1 MNIFILI
8 VGLILIAIGIGL
20 FMYFK
25 YNRYNTIQSKTP
37 LILIITGIVF
47 SLLSASFTI
56 IPTGYTGVR
65 TTFGQIDDSTVQNG
79 FNWNIPFVQSI
90 ATVNNKQQD
99 ISFSDEE
106 IWSETEERTSIQYKG
121 ITVTYQINSEKSAWI
136 YANIS
141 DYENNLVSKGLVSSS
156 IKSSSKT
163 LSDTDAT
170 NRSIIEPLA
179 LKNIQNSLDEKYG
192 KDVIYVNKVVI
203 NNADFEE
210 SYNKAIADKQ
220 KAQLAAEQQEI
231 VNQQNID
238 KADADAKAAV
248 TKANGDA
255 EAKKIAAEAEAK
267 ANETLEKSITEKILK
282 DKYIE
287 KWNGQLPKV
296 VSDDSSMLFNI
307 DSADTN
313 KGE

>member
-1 MNIFILI
+1 MNVFILI
-8 VGLILIAIGIGL
+8 VGLILMATGVGL
-20 FMYFK
+20 LVFLRCK
-25 YNRYNTIQSKTP
+25 TVRSKKP
-37 LILIITGIVF
+37 LILIVF
-47 SLLSASFTI
+47 GVVATLLSASFTI
-56 IPTGYTGVR
+56 IPTGFTGVR

-79 FNWNIPFVQSI
+79 FNWKIPFVQSI

-99 ISFSDEE
+99 INFADEE
-106 IWSETEERTSIQYKG
+106 IWSETKERTSIQYKG

-170 NRSIIEPLA
+170 NRSIVEPLA
-179 LKNIQNSLDEKYG
+179 LENIQKSLDEKYG
-192 KDVIYVNKVVI
+192 KDVIYINKVVI
-203 NNADFEE
+203 NNADFDE

-231 VNQQNID
+231 LNQQNID
-238 KADADAKAAV
+238 KADADAKAAI

-296 VSDDSSMLFNI
+296 VSDKSSLLYSI
-307 DSADTN
+307 DSDDTAN
-313 KGE
+313 

>member
-1 MNIFILI
+1 MNIFISI
-8 VGLILIAIGIGL
+8 VGIILIAVAIGL
-20 FMYFK
+20 FLY
-25 YNRYNTIQSKTP
+25 
-37 LILIITGIVF
+37 
-47 SLLSASFTI
+47 
-56 IPTGYTGVR
+56 
-65 TTFGQIDDSTVQNG
+65 
-79 FNWNIPFVQSI
+79 
-90 ATVNNKQQD
+90 
-99 ISFSDEE
+99 
-106 IWSETEERTSIQYKG
+106 
-121 ITVTYQINSEKSAWI
+121 
-136 YANIS
+136 
-141 DYENNLVSKGLVSSS
+141 
-156 IKSSSKT
+156 
-163 LSDTDAT
+163 
-170 NRSIIEPLA
+170 
-179 LKNIQNSLDEKYG
+179 
-192 KDVIYVNKVVI
+192 YVNKVVI

-307 DSADTN
+307 DGADTN

>member
-8 VGLILIAIGIGL
+8 VGIILIAVAIGL
-20 FMYFK
+20 FLYFD
-25 YNRYNTIQSKTP
+25 YNEVQSKTP
-37 LILIITGIVF
+37 LILIVTGITF
-47 SLLSASFTI
+47 SLLSVSFTI

-99 ISFSDEE
+99 ISFADEE
-106 IWSETEERTSIQYKG
+106 IWSETEERTAIYYKG

-156 IKSSSKT
+156 IKSSSKA
-163 LSDTDAT
+163 LSDTNAT

-307 DSADTN
+307 DGADTN

>member
-8 VGLILIAIGIGL
+8 VGLILIAIAIGL
-20 FMYFK
+20 FIYFK
-25 YNRYNTIQSKTP
+25 YNEVHSKIP
-37 LILIITGIVF
+37 LTLIITGIVF
-47 SLLSASFTI
+47 SLLSTSFTI

-65 TTFGQIDDSTVQNG
+65 TTFGQIDNSTVQNG
-79 FNWNIPFVQSI
+79 FNWKIPFVQSV

-99 ISFSDEE
+99 ISFADEE
-106 IWSETEERTSIQYKG
+106 IWSETEERTAIYYKG
-121 ITVTYQINSEKSAWI
+121 ITVTYQINPEKSAWI

-156 IKSSSKT
+156 IKSSSKA

-267 ANETLEKSITEKILK
+267 ANETLEKSITDNILK

-307 DSADTN
+307 DGADTS

>member
-1 MNIFILI
+1 MNIFALV
-8 VGLILIAIGIGL
+8 VGLILIAIAIGL
-20 FMYFK
+20 FIYFK
-25 YNRYNTIQSKTP
+25 YNKVQSKTP
-37 LILIITGIVF
+37 LIFIVTGIVF

-79 FNWNIPFVQSI
+79 FNWKIPFVQSI

-99 ISFSDEE
+99 ISFADEE
-106 IWSETEERTSIQYKG
+106 IWSETKERTSIQYKG

-179 LKNIQNSLDEKYG
+179 LKNIQSSIDEKYG
-192 KDVIYVNKVVI
+192 KDVIYINKVVI

-248 TKANGDA
+248 TKASGDA

-267 ANETLEKSITEKILK
+267 ANETLEKSITNNILK

-307 DSADTN
+307 DSN
-313 KGE
+313 EEKGE

>member
-8 VGLILIAIGIGL
+8 VGLILIAVGIGL

-79 FNWNIPFVQSI
+79 FNWSIPFVQSI

-106 IWSETEERTSIQYKG
+106 IWSETEERTAIYYKG

-156 IKSSSKT
+156 IKSSSKA

-307 DSADTN
+307 DGADTN

>member
-1 MNIFILI
+1 MNAFILI
-8 VGLILIAIGIGL
+8 LGLVLIAVAIGL
-20 FMYFK
+20 FIFLRCK
-25 YNRYNTIQSKTP
+25 TVWSKKP
-37 LILIITGIVF
+37 IILLVF
-47 SLLSASFTI
+47 GVVVTMLSASFTI
-56 IPTGYTGVR
+56 IPTGFTGVR

-79 FNWNIPFVQSI
+79 FNWKIPFVQNI

-99 ISFSDEE
+99 INFAEDE
-106 IWSETEERTSIQYKG
+106 IWSETKERTAIYYKG

-170 NRSIIEPLA
+170 NRSILEPLA
-179 LKNIQNSLDEKYG
+179 LKNIQNNLDEKYG

-255 EAKKIAAEAEAK
+255 DAKKIAAEAEAK
-267 ANETLEKSITEKILK
+267 ANETIEKSITDKILK
-282 DKYIE
+282 DKYID
-287 KWNGQLPKV
+287 KWNGQLPQV
-296 VSDDSSMLFNI
+296 VSDDSSLLYDINSI
-307 DSADTN
+307 E
-313 KGE
+313 K

>member
-8 VGLILIAIGIGL
+8 VGIILIAVAIGL
-20 FMYFK
+20 FIYFN
-25 YNRYNTIQSKTP
+25 YNEVQSKTP
-37 LILIITGIVF
+37 LILIVTGITF

-56 IPTGYTGVR
+56 IPTGYTGMR

-90 ATVNNKQQD
+90 VTVNNKQQD
-99 ISFSDEE
+99 ISFADEE
-106 IWSETEERTSIQYKG
+106 IWSETEERTAIYYKG

-156 IKSSSKT
+156 IKSSSKA
-163 LSDTDAT
+163 LSDTNAT

-220 KAQLAAEQQEI
+220 KAQLAAEKQEI
-231 VNQQNID
+231 INQQNID

-255 EAKKIAAEAEAK
+255 EAKKIAAGAEAK

-307 DSADTN
+307 DGADTN

>member
-1 MNIFILI
+1 MNVFILI
-8 VGLILIAIGIGL
+8 VGLILIAAGVGL
-20 FMYFK
+20 LVFLRCK
-25 YNRYNTIQSKTP
+25 TVRSKKP
-37 LILIITGIVF
+37 LILIVF
-47 SLLSASFTI
+47 GVVATLLSASFTI
-56 IPTGYTGVR
+56 IPTGFTGVR

-79 FNWNIPFVQSI
+79 FNWKIPFVQSI

-99 ISFSDEE
+99 INFADEE
-106 IWSETEERTSIQYKG
+106 VWSETKERTSIQYKG

-163 LSDTDAT
+163 LSDTNAT

-192 KDVIYVNKVVI
+192 KDVIYINKVVI
-203 NNADFEE
+203 NNADFDE

-231 VNQQNID
+231 LNQQNID
-238 KADADAKAAV
+238 KADADAKAAI

-296 VSDDSSMLFNI
+296 VSDDSSLLYSI
-307 DSADTN
+307 DSDDTAN
-313 KGE
+313 